1 MNVCQQCGTENEAGI
16 TFCLG
21 CGMQINQGG
30 GVPMQTNM
38 QVSAPQQ
45 QYNSYNQSEQFAG
58 GGTKKA
64 KTAMITGIACL
75 VLSCCCP
82 LAGLGGIAA
91 IITGLKSIKNNED
104 GRGMAIAGIVTGA
117 LAILSGG
124 GNFILT
130 LVLGIGGNPLGEL
143 MYDFM

>member
-1 MNVCQQCGTENEAGI
+1 
-16 TFCLG
+16 
-21 CGMQINQGG
+21 
-30 GVPMQTNM
+30 
-38 QVSAPQQ
+38 
-45 QYNSYNQSEQFAG
+45 
-58 GGTKKA
+58 
-64 KTAMITGIACL
+64 
-75 VLSCCCP
+75 
-82 LAGLGGIAA
+82 
-91 IITGLKSIKNNED
+91 LKSIKNNED